1 MKELGISDKIRMAED
16 AAPDTDPERVAVLKF
31 FDAFAKSQA
40 EALKPALSQADG
52 AVLAA
57 MNQSGDF
64 RRACEPITRI
74 DITASSKSAE
84 LQAGAKPGEAAAW
97 WPSAAPKSSGAA
109 MAVFRTGGKV
119 EAQLWVFD
127 VAGEGKKVS
136 KQAFHSIYQPMD
148 IMSKVSGKSLRASW
162 ASVVNRELASATE
175 AEELPKPAARV
186 ESQEQPEEASGSTG
200 GPMAVPPMRNRPKPG
215 GVDPPR
221 HMPGK

>member
-1 MKELGISDKIRMAED
+1 
-16 AAPDTDPERVAVLKF
+16 VLKF
-31 FDAFAKSQA
+31 FDAMAKA
-40 EALKPALSQADG
+40 KPDDMKPALSELDAAAFAAMPAKGGFRGACERITRIDLNASSKSDEIQNAKSGESKAWWPSGAPKTCG
-52 AVLAA
+52 AVLAVI
-57 MNQSGDF
+57 
-64 RRACEPITRI
+64 RA
-74 DITASSKSAE
+74 
-84 LQAGAKPGEAAAW
+84 
-97 WPSAAPKSSGAA
+97 
-109 MAVFRTGGKV
+109 GGR
-119 EAQLWVFD
+119 EQAQLWVFD

-200 GPMAVPPMRNRPKPG
+200 GPWAVPPMRNRPKPG